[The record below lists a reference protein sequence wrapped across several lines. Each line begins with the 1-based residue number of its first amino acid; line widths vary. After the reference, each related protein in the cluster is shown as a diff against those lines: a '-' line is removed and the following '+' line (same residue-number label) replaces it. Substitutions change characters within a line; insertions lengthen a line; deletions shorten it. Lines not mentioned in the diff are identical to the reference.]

1 MLAPETLTDLELS
14 DEDFYRRDHQLIFRA
29 IQEVAENGHAF
40 DPVTLGEWFDAQG
53 RSDEVANGAY
63 LVELYT
69 TTPSA
74 ANIKAYAAI
83 VRNLAT
89 KRQLITLGTDMVSRG
104 FNCAEPDEIISD
116 GMGKLALA
124 ASRLSGD
131 KQEPMDM
138 FGDYNIPPLNPDW
151 LPPGIAKYAYDQAR
165 VIGCAPEMVA
175 FSCIAT
181 AAAATHDSI
190 VVRPKSNE
198 GWTERACLWVMVV
211 APPGSKKSVAVKR
224 PQAPLR
230 MIDSQLCD
238 EFTSKN
244 AEFVKEDKVFQ
255 LKQRAAIK
263 NEASGKE
270 LGYEEPAKAPDRPL
284 NRRAIVNDVTVEKM
298 GELLM
303 DNTRG
308 LLMYQD
314 EIAVWFGGHDLYN
327 KGAGK
332 DRGMAIG
339 GYEGGS
345 YTFDRIGRGTVR
357 VPNWSYSLVGTTQ
370 PDKIREIISKKAD
383 DGLMQRF
390 MIIEVPRQVLHGDED
405 RPEDA
410 TARKAYEDAIRS
422 MWARVPT
429 TGSDCVVELSP
440 EADSVRRDFF
450 QWVDTVSNTEGLPSM
465 ITGHLS
471 KWTGLWPRLCL
482 TYHSFGM
489 AVSGKWPNSDK
500 ITGRTARRVT
510 ALMKQYL
517 LPQALRFYADTARE
531 IDPVFSLAQ
540 KLASMALAKGLL
552 RVTNRDLTHAFQPW
566 RSASPQQ
573 KVAVISLLRGSGWIL
588 GADNQRQTGAET
600 AWAINPRVHI
610 LFGERAATEAAKR
623 QAGAE
628 TMKVLR
634 DAAAGR
640 DAG

>member
-14 DEDFYRRDHQLIFRA
+14 DDDFYRRDHQLIFRA
-29 IQEVAENGHAF
+29 IKETAEKGHAF
-40 DPVTLGEWFDAQG
+40 DPVTLGEWFEAQG
-53 RSDEVANGAY
+53 RSDEIANGAY
-63 LVELYT
+63 LVELSS

-89 KRQLITLGTDMVSRG
+89 KRQLITLGTDMVNRG
-104 FNCAEPDEIISD
+104 FNCAEPDEIIAD

-124 ASRLSGD
+124 ASRLPGD
-131 KQEPMDM
+131 KQEPLDL
-138 FGDYNIPPLNPDW
+138 FGDYNIPTLNPDW

-198 GWTERACLWVMVV
+198 GWTERACLWVMVC

-230 MIDSQLCD
+230 QIDAQLCD
-238 EFTSKN
+238 EFSQKDVAYTKAN
-244 AEFVKEDKVFQ
+244 KVFQ
-255 LKQRAAIK
+255 LQQRTAIK

-270 LGYEEPAKAPDRPL
+270 VGYDEPAKEPERPL
-284 NRRAIVNDVTVEKM
+284 NRRAIVNDATTEKM

-303 DNTRG
+303 DNSRG
-308 LLMYQD
+308 LLLYQD

-339 GYEGGS
+339 AYEGGS

-390 MIIEVPRQVLHGDED
+390 MIIEVPRQVIHGDED
-405 RPEDA
+405 HPEDSA
-410 TARKAYEDAIRS
+410 ARQQYEDAIRS
-422 MWARVPT
+422 MWGRVPS
-429 TGSDCVVELSP
+429 TGSDYIVDLSP
-440 EADSVRRDFF
+440 EADSVRRDFTL
-450 QWVDTVSNTEGLPSM
+450 WVERVSNTDGLPAM

-471 KWTGLWPRLCL
+471 KWTGLWSRLVL
-482 TYHSFGM
+482 TYHSYGM
-489 AVSGKWPNSDK
+489 AVSGKWPNTEK
-500 ITGRTARRVT
+500 VTAKTARRVT

-517 LPQALRFYADTARE
+517 LPQALRFYSDTARD

-540 KLASMALAKGLL
+540 RVASMVLAKGLL
-552 RVTNRDLTHAFQPW
+552 RVTNRDLTHNFKTYWGGAT
-566 RSASPQQ
+566 PQA
-573 KVAVISLLRGSGWIL
+573 KAAVIAFLRGSGWII
-588 GADNQRQTGAET
+588 GAANERNTGTES

-610 LFGERAATEAAKR
+610 LYGERAAAEAASR
-623 QAGAE
+623 QEGAA
-628 TMKVLR
+628 TMKALR

-640 DAG
+640 E